1 LKPLQNLRDQQ
12 LLAPGLML
20 LTALALAGALALQ
33 ALRAEGGQRR
43 ASERALRH
51 HAAVAAWEFSRH
63 ARSHGEH
70 TIERALAP
78 VRRLGAL
85 EAGDSLPVPELM
97 MAGGADPGCDCQ
109 VLAGVRMAFVLPAD
123 SSALRTAGEP
133 PSATTRAWLAS
144 AVRAPPP
151 AEGGVAVVFPATD
164 GEPAMVAYQVIRRAD
179 GRAAA
184 TYGIVADAAVLA
196 PVFARVVA
204 RMPLLP
210 PVLTASLPNDST
222 LRVDVRLPSGETLY
236 SSGDSDR
243 TAFSASDTLGAGLG
257 RLVVHAALRPRAQAL
272 LQGAMGAGRPQLLLS
287 LFVLSGGL
295 ILMALFHLRRA
306 AHLSTMRS
314 RFVMGVSHELR
325 TPLAQIRMFAET
337 LTLGRAR
344 SDAERQQFLEILQRE
359 AIRLT
364 DIVENVLQ
372 FSRLGQKKLL
382 ATEAV
387 RLDRETEQALAS
399 QAPAAAARCVKLV
412 SRVPAGLAATADAGA
427 VRRILANLLDNA
439 LKYGPPGQTV
449 TVSAEARGA
458 SVRLMVDDGGP
469 GIPAGRRQEVFEPFA
484 RLDTSSTAPSGSGIG
499 LTVVRELAG
508 ALGGRVWIEDAPAGG
523 ARFAVELP
531 GMAATEAQR

>member
-1 LKPLQNLRDQQ
+1 LKQLQNWRDQQ

-20 LTALALAGALALQ
+20 LTALVLAGALAFQ

-51 HAAVAAWEFSRH
+51 HAAVAAWEFSRR

-85 EAGDSLPVPELM
+85 EEGDSLPPPELM
-97 MAGGADPGCDCQ
+97 MQGRAEPDCDCE

-123 SSALRTAGEP
+123 PARALRTAGEP
-133 PSATTRAWLAS
+133 PSPATRAWLER
-144 AVRAPPP
+144 AVRTPP
-151 AEGGVAVVFPATD
+151 ADGRAAVVFPPAD
-164 GEPAMVAYQVIRRAD
+164 GAPALVAYQVIRRAD
-179 GRAAA
+179 GAAVA

-196 PVFARVVA
+196 PVFARVVS

-210 PVLTASLPNDST
+210 PTLTTSLPNDSL
-222 LRVDVRLPSGETLY
+222 LRVDVRLPSGATLY
-236 SSGDSDR
+236 SSGESDR
-243 TAFSASDTLGAGLG
+243 TAFSASDSLGAGLG
-257 RLVVHAALRPRAQAL
+257 NLVVHAALRPRAQAL
-272 LQGAMGAGRPQLLLS
+272 LQGALGAGRPQLLLS

-337 LTLGRAR
+337 LSLGRAR
-344 SDAERQQFLEILQRE
+344 SDAERQHFLEILQRE

-382 ATEAV
+382 STGPV
-387 RLDRETEQALAS
+387 RLDLEAEQALAGLGPS
-399 QAPAAAARCVKLV
+399 AAARCVKLV
-412 SRVPAGLAATADAGA
+412 SRVPPGLATRADAGA

-449 TVSAEARGA
+449 TVGAEARPGG
-458 SVRLMVDDGGP
+458 VRVMVDDGGA
-469 GIPAGRRQEVFEPFA
+469 GIPAARRQEVFEPFA
-484 RLDTSSTAPSGSGIG
+484 RLDTSPTAPSGSGIG
-499 LTVVRELAG
+499 LTVVRELAE
-508 ALGGRVWIEDAPAGG
+508 AHGGRAWIEDAPGGG
-523 ARFAVELP
+523 ARFVVELP
-531 GMAATEAQR
+531 GTAPREAQR